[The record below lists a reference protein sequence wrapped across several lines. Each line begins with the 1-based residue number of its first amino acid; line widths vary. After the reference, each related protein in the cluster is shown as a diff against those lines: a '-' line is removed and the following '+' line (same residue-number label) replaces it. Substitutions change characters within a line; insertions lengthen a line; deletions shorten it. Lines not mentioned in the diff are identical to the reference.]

1 METLPQKKRAQRET
15 NLQTEA
21 EKAKKGGTCNSFA
34 EYNDSLS

>member
-1 METLPQKKRAQRET
+1 METLLQKRGAQRET

-34 EYNDSLS
+34 KCNDSLS